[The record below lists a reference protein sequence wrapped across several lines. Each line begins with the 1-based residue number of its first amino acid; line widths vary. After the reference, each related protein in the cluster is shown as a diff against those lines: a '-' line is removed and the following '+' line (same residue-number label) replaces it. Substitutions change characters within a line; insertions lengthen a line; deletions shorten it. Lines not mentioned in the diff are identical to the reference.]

1 MVPVPFRLPSLVEFG
16 GFVLFAT
23 ALSTS
28 WYYKVVRTCLTYFQ
42 RLNLGFSHASESRF
56 FLLRNEISLL
66 KSQTTA
72 LGPSCAQIP
81 KFSSWRETLLDSDS
95 LSPCVQEP
103 VVFRACQPQ
112 AVL

>member
-1 MVPVPFRLPSLVEFG
+1 MEFG

-23 ALSTS
+23 ALS
-28 WYYKVVRTCLTYFQ
+28 YFLVLQ
-42 RLNLGFSHASESRF
+42 GSPDLSYVFSAPNLGFSHASESRF
-56 FLLRNEISLL
+56 FLLENEISLL

-81 KFSSWRETLLDSDS
+81 KFLVLERDTSRLRQPVS
-95 LSPCVQEP
+95 CVQEP
-103 VVFRACQPQ
+103 VVFRACQSQ